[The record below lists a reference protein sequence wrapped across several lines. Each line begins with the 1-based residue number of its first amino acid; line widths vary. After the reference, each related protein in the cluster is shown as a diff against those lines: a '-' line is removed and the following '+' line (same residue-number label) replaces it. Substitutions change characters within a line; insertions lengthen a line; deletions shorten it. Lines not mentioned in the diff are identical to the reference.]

1 MIPQN
6 IITELFMYFAR
17 FPKRE
22 GIYPLFN
29 IGESTIPGY
38 NELKTQVDNLTEHSL
53 VDIDNYIFAANLEA
67 VKARVNNIAAG
78 ENYLF
83 VDFGEIDSDIDQR
96 NRHIDSAALAI
107 SVAYRMNSFS
117 ADTIEQS
124 LVFAHSF
131 DKLVAIRN
139 KIIEEQECQRWLK
152 LISDNHRFVPLVS
165 ENLSSLGWT
174 MMFDREGYDTFNAK
188 GI

>member
-1 MIPQN
+1 MIPHN
-6 IITELFMYFAR
+6 IITELFLYFAR

-22 GIYPLFN
+22 GVHPLFN

-38 NELKTQVDNLTEHSL
+38 SELKAEIDKLTDHSL
-53 VDIDNYIFAANLEA
+53 VDIDNYIFAANFEA

-83 VDFGEIDSDIDQR
+83 VDFGEIDADIDQR

-107 SVAYRMNSFS
+107 SVAYRLKSFS

-124 LVFAHSF
+124 LVFVHSF
-131 DKLVAIRN
+131 DRLIDIRN
-139 KIIEEQECQRWLK
+139 KMIEEQNCHRWLK
-152 LISDNHRFVPLVS
+152 LISDNHRFVPFVAKD
-165 ENLSSLGWT
+165 LSSLGWT
-174 MMFDREGYDTFNAK
+174 MMFDREGYDSFGAK
-188 GI
+188 RP

>member
-17 FPKRE
+17 FPKLE

-38 NELKTQVDNLTEHSL
+38 NELKTQVDNLTDHSL
-53 VDIDNYIFAANLEA
+53 VDIDNYIFASNFEA

-83 VDFGEIDSDIDQR
+83 VDFGEIDADIDQR

-131 DKLVAIRN
+131 DKLITIRN
-139 KIIEEQECQRWLK
+139 KMIEEQECTRWLK
-152 LISDNHRFVPLVS
+152 LVSSNHRFVPFIS
-165 ENLSSLGWT
+165 KDLSSLGWT
-174 MMFDREGYDTFNAK
+174 MMFDREGYDTFGAK
-188 GI
+188 RP